1 MPPRSGRP
9 RRRLPPQE
17 SPRYKDVM
25 ASLWAHRK
33 RHGWEPGMVW
43 DPYAGNPAVKCE
55 WKGEDGTPLGCGG
68 KHGGA
73 YVRA

>member
-1 MPPRSGRP
+1 
-9 RRRLPPQE
+9 
-17 SPRYKDVM
+17 
-25 ASLWAHRK
+25 
-33 RHGWEPGMVW
+33 MVW